1 VNSIDRLVLT
11 HLDVY
16 DALEEFE
23 ACIGYH
29 IGSKLTE
36 DFPASIKDLETV
48 RPVLRR
54 FKGWNCAIGNCR
66 TYGEL
71 PLSAREYI
79 EFIEEFTETPISIVS
94 VGSDRNQTI
103 VRESPWIK

>member
-16 DALEEFE
+16 DDLEEFE
-23 ACIGYH
+23 ACIGYR
-29 IGSKLTE
+29 IDGRMIE
-36 DFPASIKDLETV
+36 DFPASVRELE
-48 RPVLRR
+48 RAEPVLRT
-54 FKGWNCAIGNCR
+54 FSGWKTAIGACR
-66 TYGEL
+66 TFEEL
-71 PLSAREYI
+71 PLRAREYI
-79 EFIEEFTETPISIVS
+79 EFIENFTETPISIVS